1 MIRAALVLA
10 ALALVFAG
18 WTGLQL
24 RGARAELVEARA
36 RLAGYAEAERWRAR
50 ELARVTA
57 ETKLDRELQEG
68 VGSDAP
74 LSDYLRHGAGRV
86 WP

>member
-1 MIRAALVLA
+1 MIRAALVWPA
-10 ALALVFAG
+10 RAG
-18 WTGLQL
+18 LCRVDGLSAS
-24 RGARAELVEARA
+24 GARAELVEARA
-36 RLAGYAEAERWRAR
+36 HWAGYAEAERWRAR
-50 ELARVTA
+50 ELARVAA